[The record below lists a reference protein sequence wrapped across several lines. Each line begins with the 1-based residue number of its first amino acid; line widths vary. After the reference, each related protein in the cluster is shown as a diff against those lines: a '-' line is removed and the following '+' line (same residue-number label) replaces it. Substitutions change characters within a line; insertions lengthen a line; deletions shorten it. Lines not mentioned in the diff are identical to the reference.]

1 MILTSLSLYLYR
13 LPLDSFLPVGKQRID
28 HRAGL
33 VLQAKAKA
41 AREASDTEISNIEVA
56 DSEVTEGEVK
66 ESNVEIAPLSGF
78 DIDQQPLSGFSRE
91 SLDEAQQALTAL
103 LPKLQGQHIDCLL
116 KQAEASPYPSI
127 AFGLSLLHAKLS
139 GKLDAL
145 RPLTTAVP
153 LIYQPTDAPKAELM
167 AKIAK
172 LDSSVRSVKV
182 KVAQTSMEDELSLIY
197 GILSQRPD
205 LKLRLDANRGFSLE
219 QALDF
224 AACLPLDSIEYIE
237 EPCQQPQDNQT
248 LYRAIPLPYALDE
261 SLNDPDYQFVMQEG
275 LTALVIKP
283 MLLGSI
289 EKLQRLIDEAHCYG
303 VRCILSSSLERSLGI
318 NDLAHLAAILTPD
331 EIPGLDTLHAFSQ
344 DLLVPSGK
352 HQSLKLKCLT
362 LNQLELV
369 ARTVQD

>member
-13 LPLDSFLPVGKQRID
+13 LPLDRFLPVGKQRID
-28 HRAGL
+28 YRAGL
-33 VLQAKAKA
+33 VLQAKAQA
-41 AREASDTEISNIEVA
+41 
-56 DSEVTEGEVK
+56 EGEVR
-66 ESNVEIAPLSGF
+66 EQYVEIAPLSGF
-78 DIDQQPLSGFSRE
+78 DIDQQPLLGFSRE
-91 SLDEAQQALTAL
+91 TLDEVQQALVAL
-103 LPKLQGQHIDCLL
+103 LPKLQNQSIDCLL
-116 KQAEASPYPSI
+116 EQAEASSYPSI

-139 GKLDAL
+139 GKLDTV
-145 RPLTTAVP
+145 RPVTTTVP
-153 LIYQPTDAPKAELM
+153 LIYQPTDAPKAELI

-172 LDSSVRSVKV
+172 LDTSVKV

-197 GILSQRPD
+197 GILSQRPE

-237 EPCQQPQDNQT
+237 EPCQQPQDNHT
-248 LYRAIPLPYALDE
+248 LHRAIPLPYALDE

-289 EKLQRLIDEAHCYG
+289 EKLQCLIDEASSHG
-303 VRCILSSSLERSLGI
+303 VRCILSSSLEASLGI

-331 EIPGLDTLHAFSQ
+331 EIPGLDTLAAFSQ
-344 DLLVPSGK
+344 DLIVPSGK
-352 HQSLKLKCLT
+352 PQTLTFKCLKL
-362 LNQLELV
+362 V
-369 ARTVQD
+369 ASTQQD

>member
-13 LPLDSFLPVGKQRID
+13 LPLDRFLPVGKQRID

-33 VLQAKAKA
+33 VLQAKAQA
-41 AREASDTEISNIEVA
+41 
-56 DSEVTEGEVK
+56 EGEVR
-66 ESNVEIAPLSGF
+66 EQYVEIAPLSGF
-78 DIDQQPLSGFSRE
+78 DIDQQPLLGFSRE
-91 SLDEAQQALTAL
+91 SLDEVQQALVAL
-103 LPKLQGQHIDCLL
+103 LPKLQNQSIDCLL
-116 KQAEASPYPSI
+116 EQAEASSYPSM

-139 GKLDAL
+139 GKLDTV
-145 RPLTTAVP
+145 RPVTTTVP
-153 LIYQPTDAPKAELM
+153 LIYQPTDAPKTELA
-167 AKIAK
+167 AKIAN
-172 LDSSVRSVKV
+172 LDTSVRSVKV

-197 GILSQRPD
+197 GILSQRPE

-237 EPCQQPQDNQT
+237 EPCQQPQDNHT

-261 SLNDPDYQFVMQEG
+261 SLNDPDYQFVMHEG

-289 EKLQRLIDEAHCYG
+289 EKLQRLIDEANSHG
-303 VRCILSSSLERSLGI
+303 VRCILSSSLEASLGI

-331 EIPGLDTLHAFSQ
+331 EIPGLDTLAAFSQ
-344 DLLVPSGK
+344 DLIVPSGK
-352 HQSLKLKCLT
+352 PQTLTLKCLK
-362 LNQLELV
+362 LV
-369 ARTVQD
+369 ASTQQD

>member
-13 LPLDSFLPVGKQRID
+13 LPLDRFLPVGKQRID
-28 HRAGL
+28 YRAGL
-33 VLQAKAKA
+33 VLQAKAQA
-41 AREASDTEISNIEVA
+41 
-56 DSEVTEGEVK
+56 EGEVR
-66 ESNVEIAPLSGF
+66 EQYVEIAPLSGF
-78 DIDQQPLSGFSRE
+78 DIDQQPLLGFSRE
-91 SLDEAQQALTAL
+91 SLDEVQQALVAL
-103 LPKLQGQHIDCLL
+103 LPKLQNQSIDCLL
-116 KQAEASPYPSI
+116 EQAEASSYPSI

-139 GKLDAL
+139 GKLDTV
-145 RPLTTAVP
+145 RPVTTTVP
-153 LIYQPTDAPKAELM
+153 LIYQPTDAPKAELI

-172 LDSSVRSVKV
+172 LDTSVKV

-197 GILSQRPD
+197 GILSQRPE

-237 EPCQQPQDNQT
+237 EPCQQPQDNHT
-248 LYRAIPLPYALDE
+248 LHRAIPLPYALDE

-289 EKLQRLIDEAHCYG
+289 EKLQCLIDEASSHG
-303 VRCILSSSLERSLGI
+303 VRCILSSSLEASLGI

-331 EIPGLDTLHAFSQ
+331 EIPGLDTLAAFSQ
-344 DLLVPSGK
+344 DLIVPSGK
-352 HQSLKLKCLT
+352 PQTLTFKCLKL
-362 LNQLELV
+362 V
-369 ARTVQD
+369 ASTQQD